1 MWPIHLELQDDN
13 NLRLLSWTAMTLI
26 MLGYYNDI

>member
-13 NLRLLSWTAMTLI
+13 NLRSLNWTPRTLI
-26 MLGYYNDI
+26 IVGYSDDI